1 MLRDARK
8 WLNRPAVFRRGPNFR
23 SRNRPL
29 SRGSGGECLPASIA
43 HVEGDDLM
51 QSAASAL
58 AGISSSLPLKRSCAN
73 SCSLLTTEA
82 MPVERI
88 WRSKARVFKRFDL
101 ADSHN
106 LSIAG

>member
-8 WLNRPAVFRRGPNFR
+8 WLNRPAVFR
-23 SRNRPL
+23 
-29 SRGSGGECLPASIA
+29 RGSGGECLPASIA